1 MLKRNRDQRSQ
12 HGDVYV
18 LCRDD
23 IAATRSGVEAFMGLE
38 ASVAASAVGG
48 PDIGRSSQSG
58 SDMGPSSQSGC
69 DMGPSSQSGSDRGRG
84 SVRGN
89 IQEQFS
95 INPDVLSEQVAS
107 KLIKRVRH
115 QQQHQQQQQ
124 QPQDQQY
131 VQESS
136 SRSV

>member
-48 PDIGRSSQSG
+48 PDIGPSSQSG
-58 SDMGPSSQSGC
+58 S

>member
-38 ASVAASAVGG
+38 GSVAASAVGG
-48 PDIGRSSQSG
+48 PDMGPSSQSG

-69 DMGPSSQSGSDRGRG
+69 DMGPSSQSGSDRDRG

-107 KLIKRVRH
+107 ELIKRVRH